1 MKPLSDNTQRLFSR
15 IPFHAGVLLHLGA
28 DVRPANLLDI
38 ALKGALV
45 ELQQP
50 AASLRGKVCQLKLNL
65 GKDGEAIVMDGLIVH
80 QEGQRI
86 GIESR
91 SIDIDSLTHL
101 RRLVEL
107 NLGDDTLLDRE
118 LYHLFDAKLER

>member
-1 MKPLSDNTQRLFSR
+1 MKPSSDNTQRLFSR
-15 IPFHAGVLLHLGA
+15 ILFHAGVQLHLGA

-50 AASLRGKVCQLKLNL
+50 AAALRGKVCQLKLNL
-65 GKDGEAIVMDGLIVH
+65 GKDEAIVMEGVVVH
-80 QEGQRI
+80 QEGQCI

-91 SIDIDSLTHL
+91 SIDVDSLTRL

-107 NLGDDTLLDRE
+107 NLGNVALLDRE
-118 LYHLFDAKLER
+118 LSHLFVSK

>member
-1 MKPLSDNTQRLFSR
+1 MKPSTDNTQRLFSR
-15 IPFHAGVLLHLGA
+15 IPFHAGVHLHLGA
-28 DVRPANLLDI
+28 DVHSAKLLDI

-50 AASLRGKVCQLKLNL
+50 AAALRGKVCQLKLNL
-65 GKDGEAIVMDGLIVH
+65 GKDEEAIVMEGVVVH

-91 SIDIDSLTHL
+91 SIDVDSLTRL

-107 NLGDDTLLDRE
+107 NLGDVALLDRE
-118 LYHLFDAKLER
+118 LSRLFVSK